1 MTAHANALDPE
12 PGRDP
17 EPDRGRDP
25 EPDRGR
31 VVIGGAGGFMGR
43 YLADR
48 SRGEGREVV
57 TIGRSGSDLRWG
69 DERGIAAAVDGAALV
84 VGLAGKSVN
93 CRYTPANR
101 AEIFRSRLETTA
113 ELSRAIAR
121 AAAPP
126 PLWVNAA
133 TATVYRHAED
143 RPMTERDGE
152 IGAGFSVDV
161 AKTWERAL
169 FRDELPGTRRVA
181 LRSAIVLGH
190 GGVLGPL
197 RRLAR
202 LGLGGPQHDG
212 PWPVS
217 RARRAAGTA
226 HARGAGRGRQRF
238 SWVHIEDVARVIDF
252 LERHPE
258 LDGPIM
264 RAPRTPST
272 IGSSW
277 RRCDAC
283 SACDSGPRRPAGRWR
298 SARSG
303 SARRPSSYSRAGG
316 CCRSDSRRPASSS
329 PTPSS
334 SRRFARRSTARG
346 AEGPPAASLPG
357 RAVPF
362 PFLLERRISHADPRA
377 RMRNPPLGA
386 EPRRSARTS
395 SRHARNA
402 PEARPQR
409 TRLPSLDRVGDG
421 SLAGRRGYSAL
432 NTCRSSSAVSL
443 GVLPTFTP
451 AASRASFFAWAV
463 PAEPDTMAPA
473 WPIVLPSG
481 AVKPAT

>member
-1 MTAHANALDPE
+1 MTAHANA
-12 PGRDP
+12 PG
-17 EPDRGRDP
+17 PDSDRDP

-57 TIGRSGSDLRWG
+57 TIGRSGSDLHWG

-113 ELSRAIAR
+113 ELSRAVAR

-226 HARGAGRGRQRF
+226 HARGAGRVRQRF

-258 LDGPIM
+258 LDGPIN
-264 RAPRTPST
+264 
-272 IGSSW
+272 
-277 RRCDAC
+277 
-283 SACDSGPRRPAGRWR
+283 
-298 SARSG
+298 
-303 SARRPSSYSRAGG
+303 
-316 CCRSDSRRPASSS
+316 ASSPHPVDNREFMATVRRVLGVRFGP
-329 PTPSS
+329 PTPRWALEIGAIGIRTETELVLK
-334 SRRFARRSTARG
+334 SRWV
-346 AEGPPAASLPG
+346 L
-357 RAVPF
+357 
-362 PFLLERRISHADPRA
+362 
-377 RMRNPPLGA
+377 
-386 EPRRSARTS
+386 
-395 SRHARNA
+395 
-402 PEARPQR
+402 PQR
-409 TRLPSLDRVGDG
+409 LAEAGFAFAYPELEPALREAFDRP
-421 SLAGRRGYSAL
+421 RG
-432 NTCRSSSAVSL
+432 
-443 GVLPTFTP
+443 
-451 AASRASFFAWAV
+451 
-463 PAEPDTMAPA
+463 
-473 WPIVLPSG
+473 
-481 AVKPAT
+481 